1 MTAEEVMEA
10 RRRHGL
16 PTRVTLLADC
26 GSASV
31 WAYNRIQAECAAAL
45 ELGVSLWDVHGAQM
59 ELAKEVET

>member
-16 PTRVTLLADC
+16 PTRVTLMADC

-45 ELGVSLWDVHGAQM
+45 ELGVSLWDVHGAKM
-59 ELAKEVET
+59 KIEKEAKT